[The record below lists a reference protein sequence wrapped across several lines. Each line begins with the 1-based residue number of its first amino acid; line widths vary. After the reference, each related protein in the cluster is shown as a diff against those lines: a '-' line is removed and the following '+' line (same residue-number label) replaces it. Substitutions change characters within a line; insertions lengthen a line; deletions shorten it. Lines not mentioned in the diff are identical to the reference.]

1 MHPAPSIILFTTLSG
16 LGFGMLA
23 FLGIDASPPTG
34 WSALAFLVIA
44 FALAGG
50 GLLASTFHLGHPERA
65 LKAFTQWRSSWLSR
79 EAWVSL
85 LALTAMAAH
94 GAGLVFLGQAWR
106 PLGLVGAVLALAT
119 VVATSMI
126 YLQMR
131 TVPRWNHW
139 SPPVLFLGFALAG
152 GALATGRVSVALWAL
167 PLLAVVQAFAW
178 IDQGRRE
185 RSTGTDLATATGL
198 GHAGTVRAFE
208 APHTGESYLTR
219 EMVFQV
225 GRKHAMVLK
234 VISALLFA
242 VVPVVLLLLPFT
254 HFLVVPAVAS
264 HLLGALIQRWLFFAE
279 ARHVV
284 GLYYGRRDMAAL
296 RGG

>member
-23 FLGIDASPPTG
+23 FLGIDAAPPTG
-34 WSALAFLVIA
+34 WSAFAFLVIA

-50 GLLASTFHLGHPERA
+50 GLLASTFHLGRPERA

-85 LALTAMAAH
+85 LALSAMAAH
-94 GAGLVFLGQAWR
+94 GFGLVFLEQAWR
-106 PLGLVGAVLALAT
+106 LLGYAGSVLSLAT
-119 VVATSMI
+119 VYATSMI

-152 GALATGRVSVALWAL
+152 GALVTGRVSVGLWAL
-167 PLLAVVQAFAW
+167 PLLAVVQVLAW
-178 IDQGRRE
+178 IDQERRE
-185 RSTGTDLATATGL
+185 QSAGTDLATATGL
-198 GHAGTVRAFE
+198 GHAGRVRAFE
-208 APHTGESYLTR
+208 SPHTGESYLTR

-225 GRKHAMVLK
+225 GRRHATVLK
-234 VISALLFA
+234 VISVLLFTA
-242 VVPVVLLLLPFT
+242 VPVVLLLLPFT
-254 HFLVVPAVAS
+254 HVLAVPAVAS

-284 GLYYGRRDMAAL
+284 GHYYGRWDTAGMR
-296 RGG
+296 RG